1 MKYSIQINS
10 SPYNS
15 QTSQIAYDFIQAA
28 INLGHEILRV
38 FFYQD
43 GVYQALDSITPPTD
57 EINFREQ
64 WSSLAQ
70 QHKIELI
77 VCVSAAQ
84 RRGLL
89 HIDEAKRQG
98 KLENNLAA
106 CFKVS
111 GLGQLV
117 EANLN
122 ADRIMIFG

>member
-10 SPYNS
+10 SPYSS
-15 QTSQIAYDFIQAA
+15 QTSQIAYAFIQAA
-28 INLGHEILRV
+28 INLGHEIIRV

-43 GVYQALDSITPPTD
+43 GVYQALNSTTPPTD
-57 EINFREQ
+57 EINLREQ
-64 WSSLAQ
+64 WSLLAQ

-106 CFKVS
+106 GFKIS

-117 EANLN
+117 AANLI
-122 ADRIMIFG
+122 ADRTIVFG